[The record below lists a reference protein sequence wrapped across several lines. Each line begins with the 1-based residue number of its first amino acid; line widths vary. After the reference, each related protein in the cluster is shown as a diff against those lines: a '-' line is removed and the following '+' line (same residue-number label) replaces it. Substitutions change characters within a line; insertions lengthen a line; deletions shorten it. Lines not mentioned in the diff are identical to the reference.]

1 MYLEKA
7 ETWLT
12 GRRHTLVHL
21 GLLLVAIAAAAQ
33 LSRPATWPLGAR
45 LVPLI
50 AAILVGSRLRQEGS
64 LFRRLFSPVPG
75 MLAVAAV
82 SLAVH
87 RFWYSLPWDAV
98 WLGPIWIV
106 SFLAYQ
112 AAQLLPAPEGSPG
125 RWSGAAQPW
134 PWLAGEAALLAG
146 TVHLG
151 RSFWDIAWPPGWA
164 LCLLLG
170 GWVALRAFQ
179 ESKGPASGARADLAR
194 VLGAAVVLAAAAAAA
209 ILAMGRAVSPTHLVL
224 AGWLALGLAAYRR
237 ALRHGAP
244 HGAFEPVRWVI
255 LGAATLWLLQP
266 FATRTLHGG
275 GDAQWYATMLADA
288 VEQARAGIF
297 PLWLGQTEYQYSGV
311 IYPLRVAPLFHYS
324 GIVLDLLTFRSLGVF
339 ALQNL
344 LITLLALGAAFTA
357 YGSFRALLPARPGW
371 ALALAVLFLSCPG
384 VLGIAYVSD
393 LYMSWTTLP
402 WVPLVWFALVRSFQ
416 DGGSRRSL
424 LLFGTA
430 LGLCWWGHSPI
441 ALWCTLLA
449 GAGHVVRLWIQRRDP
464 RAWLNTALGA
474 GWCGLIALY
483 PIGSVLFFPPEP
495 GVSAS
500 SFQEAVPGNIV
511 HFLREAFPGVLLPL
525 SETGRLLSD
534 LQLGY
539 AIWGTLGFGLLLVL
553 RNRQPA
559 AGVLLGVSL
568 VLALLLNPIPG
579 LDLALWQAVP
589 SFVRDTTSNWV
600 MNRLY
605 LVLSMTALFGT
616 AAALSGPHAARP
628 HPLFS
633 AFLACGCLWAVF
645 QAEAFK
651 ATSRLT
657 ARPEATAVTLLRPE
671 NVMITRFAYLMFP
684 ALPDTYTHGA
694 NDPLIENRLLDDT
707 GNVLVDNASAAQER
721 GRLVQ
726 TSAFVPVAAS
736 ASWVEL
742 HPSLVLDPARRYLH
756 LWRFPAPEK
765 AQGVLQYLGPGLFSQ
780 YALPEYGGSRFFGVG
795 GEHRNWV
802 PLRTSGEGPEAV
814 TVRFVATPPLTF
826 EMLATAE
833 ARLIEYTPDVL
844 PVRVTSWA
852 PYRAEVTAPAA
863 SWLETPRMYQAHFRA
878 SANGADAEVRKSAR
892 GFVQIRVPAGPSA
905 VELRFVAPAGLV
917 AAFWLSFGGILASTA
932 SALAAAWR
940 LPPRARAA

>member
-7 ETWLT
+7 ETWLAD
-12 GRRHTLVHL
+12 RRHTLVHL

-33 LSRPATWPLGAR
+33 LSRPAAWPLGAR
-45 LVPLI
+45 LVPLV
-50 AAILVGSRLRQEGS
+50 AAILVGSRIRPDGPLG
-64 LFRRLFSPVPG
+64 RRLFSPVPG

-87 RFWYSLPWDAV
+87 RFWYSLPWDAA

-112 AAQLLPAPEGSPG
+112 AAQLLPSRAGDPG
-125 RWSGAAQPW
+125 RWSGTAQRW
-134 PWLAGEAALLAG
+134 PGHAGEAALLAAAL
-146 TVHLG
+146 HLG
-151 RSFWDIAWPPGWA
+151 GAFWNIDLPPGWT
-164 LCLLLG
+164 LILLLC

-179 ESKGPASGARADLAR
+179 DSKAPAQNGRADLGR
-194 VLGAAVVLAAAAAAA
+194 VLIATIVLGCVTAAVMLA
-209 ILAMGRAVSPTHLVL
+209 IGRAVSPTHLML
-224 AGWLALGLAAYRR
+224 AGWLALTLAGYRW
-237 ALRHGAP
+237 ALRHSP
-244 HGAFEPVRWVI
+244 RHGAFEPVRWVL
-255 LGAATLWLLQP
+255 LGAITLWLLQP

-288 VEQARAGIF
+288 VEQSRAGFF
-297 PLWLGQTEYQYSGV
+297 PLWLGQTEHQYSGV
-311 IYPLRVAPLFHYS
+311 IYPLRVAPLFHYT
-324 GIVLDLLTFRSLGVF
+324 GIFLDLLTFRTLGVF

-344 LITLLALGAAFTA
+344 LITLLALGAAFSA
-357 YGSFRALLPARPGW
+357 YASFRSLLPARPGW
-371 ALALAVLFLSCPG
+371 ALGFAILFLSCPG

-416 DGGSRRSL
+416 DGGSRWSL

-449 GAGHVVRLWIQRRDP
+449 GMGHVVRLWIQRRDP
-464 RAWLNTALGA
+464 SAWLNTALGA
-474 GWCGLIALY
+474 AWCGLIALY

-511 HFLREAFPGVLLPL
+511 NFLRESFPGVLLPL
-525 SETGRLLSD
+525 SESGRLLSD

-539 AIWGTLGFGLLLVL
+539 ALWGTLAFGLLLTL
-553 RNRQPA
+553 RRRQPV
-559 AGVLLGVSL
+559 AGLLVGMSI
-568 VLALLLNPIPG
+568 VLAFLLNPIPG

-589 SFVRDTTSNWV
+589 AFVRDTTSNWV

-616 AAALSGPHAARP
+616 AAALSGPRTSRP

-633 AFLACGCLWAVF
+633 AFLTCGCLWAVF
-645 QAEAFK
+645 EAEAFK

-684 ALPDTYTHGA
+684 ALPETYTHGA
-694 NDPLIENRLLDDT
+694 NDPLIENRLFDDD
-707 GNVLVDNASAAQER
+707 GKLLADNAVAAQER

-726 TSAFVPVAAS
+726 TSAFVPVAES
-736 ASWVEL
+736 ANWVAL
-742 HPSLVLDPARRYLH
+742 HPGLVLDPARRYLH

-795 GEHRNWV
+795 GEHRNWI
-802 PLRTSGEGPEAV
+802 PLRTTAAAPEAV
-814 TVRFVATPPLTF
+814 TVRFVPTPPLTV

-833 ARLIEYTPDVL
+833 ARLIEYTLDVL

-852 PYRAEVTAPAA
+852 PYRADVTSPAPA
-863 SWLETPRMYQAHFRA
+863 WLETPRMYQAYFHA
-878 SANGADAEVRKSAR
+878 TANGASTEVRKSAR
-892 GFVQIRVPAGPSA
+892 GFVEIRVPGGPST
-905 VELRFVAPAGLV
+905 VELRFVAPAGLA
-917 AAFWLSFGGILASTA
+917 AAFWISFGAIFASLAG
-932 SALAAAWR
+932 ALVVAWR
-940 LPPRARAA
+940 RPSGARAV